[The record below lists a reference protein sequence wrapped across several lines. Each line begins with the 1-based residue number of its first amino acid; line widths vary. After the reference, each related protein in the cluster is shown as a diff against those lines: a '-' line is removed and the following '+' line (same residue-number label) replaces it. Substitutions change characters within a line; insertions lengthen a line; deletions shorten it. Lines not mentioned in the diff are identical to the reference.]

1 MLGQGHISSYFM
13 WGQRC
18 IIHLISSYF
27 IFSRNKCQNGAGQ
40 TDFSGAEGVECPP
53 DTATTPLFSL
63 GGCCI
68 KTAYPAMTPQVEF
81 GGQRKLQGEKVQ
93 KVDDTKR

>member
-1 MLGQGHISSYFM
+1 MLGQGHI
-13 WGQRC
+13 
-18 IIHLISSYF
+18 F
-27 IFSRNKCQNGAGQ
+27 ILFYVRAKVYHSPSFILFHHSRSKCQNGAGQ

-81 GGQRKLQGEKVQ
+81 GGQRKLQGFWGRVF
-93 KVDDTKR
+93 D